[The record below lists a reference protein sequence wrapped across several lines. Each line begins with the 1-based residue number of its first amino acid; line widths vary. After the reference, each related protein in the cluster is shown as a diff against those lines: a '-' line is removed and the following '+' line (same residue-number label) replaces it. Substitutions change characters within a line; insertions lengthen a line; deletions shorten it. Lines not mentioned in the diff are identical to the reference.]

1 MKDNKTYYDDFA
13 NWYERER
20 HDGYHALI
28 DQLQT
33 DIVKSHCV
41 GRDVLEVGCGT
52 GMILKE
58 IHPVARRAV
67 GIDISPGMLA
77 QAEERGLEVVEGTAT
92 ALPFEDD
99 SFDVIYSFK
108 VLAHVEEI
116 ELAMREVARVLRP
129 GGMAALEFYNPRSVR
144 GLIKQLKRPTA
155 VSEQTNDEEVYTRYD
170 SLDQVKSYLPPTL
183 KYKRVSGVRVFTPV
197 ALVHRIPVVNRVFK
211 GLEWWARDNRLLSR
225 LGGFMVVIV
234 ERVEASDD

>member
-1 MKDNKTYYDDFA
+1 
-13 NWYERER
+13 
-20 HDGYHALI
+20 
-28 DQLQT
+28 
-33 DIVKSHCV
+33 
-41 GRDVLEVGCGT
+41 
-52 GMILKE
+52 
-58 IHPVARRAV
+58 
-67 GIDISPGMLA
+67 
-77 QAEERGLEVVEGTAT
+77 
-92 ALPFEDD
+92 
-99 SFDVIYSFK
+99 
-108 VLAHVEEI
+108 
-116 ELAMREVARVLRP
+116 MREVARVLRP

-211 GLEWWARDNRLLSR
+211 GLEWWARDNRILSR

-234 ERVEASDD
+234 ERVETADD